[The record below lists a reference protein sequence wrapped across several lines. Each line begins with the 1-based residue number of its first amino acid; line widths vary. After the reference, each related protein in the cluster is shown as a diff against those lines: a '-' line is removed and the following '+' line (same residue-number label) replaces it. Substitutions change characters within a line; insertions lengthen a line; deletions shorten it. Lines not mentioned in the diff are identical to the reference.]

1 MQQYTI
7 KTNENPILR
16 QIETYM
22 EMSTR
27 MIESL
32 LTFKEESKVTLGIE
46 IEVGSKT
53 VSSYRKKN

>member
-32 LTFKEESKVTLGIE
+32 LTFKEESKVTI
-46 IEVGSKT
+46 
-53 VSSYRKKN
+53 RD